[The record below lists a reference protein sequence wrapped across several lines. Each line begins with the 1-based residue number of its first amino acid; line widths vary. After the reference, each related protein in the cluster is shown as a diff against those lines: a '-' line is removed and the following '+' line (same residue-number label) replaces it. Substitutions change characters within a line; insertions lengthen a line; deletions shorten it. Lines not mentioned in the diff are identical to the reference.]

1 MRILVTGAAGFIGK
15 SLCASLLE
23 QGHEVVAAVRKRPQS
38 PDSRLKYVETG
49 DIGADS
55 DWSVACQG
63 VDVVIHL
70 AARVHMLHDAEDE
83 MLAQYRQT
91 NRDATE
97 SLARAA
103 RAQGVRRMVF
113 LSSIKVNG
121 EATTVMPFS
130 PSSIP
135 DPQDSYGI
143 SKWEAEQALWQVSNE
158 TGLEVVIVRPP
169 LVYGAGVKANFLRL
183 LSWVDRG
190 WPLPLGRVKN
200 KRSMVY
206 LGNLADALMLVATHP
221 AAAGKTWLVSDGDD
235 VSTPELMRR
244 IAVALGKPDRTW
256 SLPTQVLRGM
266 GKLIGKSAEV
276 ERLTGSL
283 QVDSTALREQL
294 GWVPPYSMTQGL
306 QATVAWYREQVRG

>member
-1 MRILVTGAAGFIGK
+1 
-15 SLCASLLE
+15 
-23 QGHEVVAAVRKRPQS
+23 
-38 PDSRLKYVETG
+38 
-49 DIGADS
+49 
-55 DWSVACQG
+55 
-63 VDVVIHL
+63 
-70 AARVHMLHDAEDE
+70 